1 MAHVPR
7 MFHAGP
13 LGPGP
18 LMLEGDAA
26 KRLVGVMRVG
36 LGEPFV
42 LFSGD
47 GREWR
52 ATVTSVGRPGLGAT
66 VQEIARQEPPPPVVL
81 ETWIGVIRANRFE
94 TALEKCVEAGA
105 DIIRLVVGEYS
116 QRGEEAS
123 GSRMER
129 WQRIIVEA
137 AEQSGR
143 LYVPVIEPPE
153 RLPRLLDSYRGG
165 LVMADAAG
173 QPAPALL
180 PLLPSVGRLA
190 LAVGPEGGFS
200 PEESALLK
208 RSGALSLSLGPY
220 ILRTETA
227 AIAGTSI
234 LRALTVTD
242 AGG

>member
-1 MAHVPR
+1 
-7 MFHAGP
+7 MFHSAP

-18 LMLEGDAA
+18 LALESEAA

-36 LGEPFV
+36 LGERIL

-47 GREWR
+47 GREWA
-52 ATVTSVGRPGLGAT
+52 ATVTSVGRPGLTLT
-66 VQEIARQEPPPPVVL
+66 VNELTRQEPPLPVVL

-123 GSRMER
+123 VSRLDR
-129 WQRIIVEA
+129 WNRIIVEA

-143 LYVPVIEPPE
+143 LYLPMLEPPE
-153 RLPRLLDSYRGG
+153 RLPRLLDSHHGA
-165 LVMADAAG
+165 LVIGDSAG
-173 QPAPALL
+173 RPGHSIA
-180 PLLPSVGRLA
+180 PLLPVSGRLA

-200 PEESALLK
+200 PAEAELLK
-208 RSGALSLSLGPY
+208 RKGALPLALGPY

-227 AIAGTSI
+227 AIAGTAL
-234 LRALTVTD
+234 LRSLTLPA
-242 AGG
+242 AGA

>member
-1 MAHVPR
+1 MAHVSR
-7 MFHAGP
+7 MYHAGP
-13 LGPGP
+13 LGLGP
-18 LMLEGDAA
+18 LMLDGEIA

-36 LGEPFV
+36 LGEDFL

-47 GREWR
+47 GKEWR
-52 ATVTSVGRPGLGAT
+52 ATVTAVNRSGLNAT
-66 VQEIARQEPPPPVVL
+66 IQELSRQAPPPAVVL

-94 TALEKCVEAGA
+94 MALEKCVEAGA
-105 DIIRLVVGEYS
+105 DIIRLLVGEFS

-123 GSRMER
+123 ANKMER

-143 LYVPVIEPPE
+143 LYLPVLEPPV

-165 LVMADAAG
+165 LVMAEQTGANAESVG
-173 QPAPALL
+173 S
-180 PLLPSVGRLA
+180 LLPSSGHIA

-200 PEESALLK
+200 PPEVAELK
-208 RSGALSLSLGPY
+208 RHGAITLSLGPY

-227 AIAGTSI
+227 AIAGTAL
-234 LRALTVTD
+234 LRSLT
-242 AGG
+242 G